1 MNSIAI
7 VQKYVPFF
15 LINDSCGENLG
26 FASESVIFKMVLGL
40 FPKKLKA
47 NCSEIK
53 KLFNFEVLFKRRVL
67 KTIISQKKFKDNTQ
81 INTGWSGIHLSS
93 NLCNS
98 LRISF
103 IIFRCSKLIES
114 NKRKFCIFR
123 VCRINRSDSYKADGI
138 FESQRNC
145 LSNLQTWHIFC
156 DFTKHAHI
164 LDETLPWFHKLAV
177 KWSSDCSRQ
186 KFTHFC

>member
-53 KLFNFEVLFKRRVL
+53 KLFNFEVLFKRRAL
-67 KTIISQKKFKDNTQ
+67 KTIISQKNSKTIPKLTQ
-81 INTGWSGIHLSS
+81 AGPGYIFHLTYVI
-93 NLCNS
+93 LCGY
-98 LRISF
+98 L
-103 IIFRCSKLIES
+103 L
-114 NKRKFCIFR
+114 
-123 VCRINRSDSYKADGI
+123 SY
-138 FESQRNC
+138 
-145 LSNLQTWHIFC
+145 
-156 DFTKHAHI
+156 
-164 LDETLPWFHKLAV
+164 LDV
-177 KWSSDCSRQ
+177 Q
-186 KFTHFC
+186 N